1 MTLLIGLLYP
11 VFTQRMCPFNTL
23 FSLAAAQQALMRHRG
38 HQVRIAFSVAAAKK
52 FHARRCNTASSPLA
66 LSHAIR
72 EREERMGGGLL
83 SPTTRPVTPMR
94 AAERRLKRPGFATE
108 RDSNAPR

>member
-1 MTLLIGLLYP
+1 VKNRNILLA
-11 VFTQRMCPFNTL
+11 
-23 FSLAAAQQALMRHRG
+23 FSQTKPQVLKEKVNAL
-38 HQVRIAFSVAAAKK
+38 IAFSVAAAKK

-83 SPTTRPVTPMR
+83 SPTTRPVAPMR
-94 AAERRLKRPGFATE
+94 AGERRLKRPGFATE